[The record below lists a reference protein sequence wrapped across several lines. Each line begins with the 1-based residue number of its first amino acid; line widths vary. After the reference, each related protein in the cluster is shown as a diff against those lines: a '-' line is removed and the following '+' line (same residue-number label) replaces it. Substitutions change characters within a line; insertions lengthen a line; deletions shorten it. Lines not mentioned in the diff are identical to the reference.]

1 MGTDHNGRRHTPAD
15 LTKPTPRDACIE
27 LAKRR
32 NIDLLWKTASI
43 EVRGLTFPDTRDVFQ
58 GVTPSAIQAGDVAV
72 LNNLKHAWRFLLDN
86 ADWPPTWQYLS
97 EYNRLVGQGIEPAP
111 GVIRNEIVSIGG
123 TEYTPT
129 IPTYKGIRERID
141 LDMASDTPEERALN
155 LFASITR
162 GQWFSNGN
170 KRTAAM
176 AANHS
181 LIHDGTG
188 IFALPPERVDD
199 EFRDLL
205 LTYYETDDR
214 RPFLDWLRYHAIGRL
229 DLNGL
234 TQAQHDGIDHTD

>member
-1 MGTDHNGRRHTPAD
+1 
-15 LTKPTPRDACIE
+15 
-27 LAKRR
+27 
-32 NIDLLWKTASI
+32 
-43 EVRGLTFPDTRDVFQ
+43 
-58 GVTPSAIQAGDVAV
+58 
-72 LNNLKHAWRFLLDN
+72 
-86 ADWPPTWQYLS
+86 
-97 EYNRLVGQGIEPAP
+97 
-111 GVIRNEIVSIGG
+111 
-123 TEYTPT
+123 
-129 IPTYKGIRERID
+129 
-141 LDMASDTPEERALN
+141 
-155 LFASITR
+155 
-162 GQWFSNGN
+162 
-170 KRTAAM
+170 M